1 MEEEPKIADCYAV
14 ASARNIVMTP
24 FFISDGLHSYEDIP
38 EMLGEPKRVVQE
50 RLKSGQPTWRNP
62 TEKRGKLL
70 WYTPAIGSEAHIAD
84 VILERVR
91 EAVATIWKAGN
102 D

>member
-1 MEEEPKIADCYAV
+1 
-14 ASARNIVMTP
+14 
-24 FFISDGLHSYEDIP
+24 
-38 EMLGEPKRVVQE
+38 VVQE

-62 TEKRGKLL
+62 TEKHAKLV
-70 WYTPAIGSEAHIAD
+70 WYSRSIGNEPHLAD

-91 EAVATIWKAGN
+91 EMAGGQGGE